1 MPKRTDIEKILMI
14 GSGPIVIGQAAE
26 FDYSGTQALKALKRA
41 GYRLIVVNSNSATIM
56 TDPELSDAVYIE
68 PLTVEFLEAIIAKE
82 RPDVLLPT
90 LGGQTALNL
99 AVALAESGV
108 LEKYGVEIIG
118 APLEAIRRAE
128 DRELFKETMLSIGL
142 EVPRSQQIGSL
153 HEAIAVTE
161 ELGYPLIVRPSFT
174 LGGTGGGVAYN
185 TEELERVVAR
195 GLIESP
201 AHTVLLEESVIGW
214 KEYELEVMRD
224 NAGNGIV
231 VCSIENLDPMGIHT
245 GDSIT
250 VAPAQTIMSMFVL
263 GYQVVESLFVATAI
277 LATSVGISVKVLQD
291 MGLIK
296 HKVAYIVLGAAVL
309 DDILALICLALV
321 KGLARREFQTV
332 EFTLLVVESLAFVG
346 FLTLWGPKLAKRTHK
361 WIERLNIPEGPF
373 VFSVILCLGL
383 AELADIIGL
392 AAIIGAFMAGIVID
406 ELAGVYELENKVKY
420 VNELLLPFFFVMMG
434 AHLDPMSFLKP
445 RLLFLVVVIS
455 LIAAL
460 SKMIGAWLA
469 SLKHKIKIR
478 IQTGVCMI
486 PRGEVGIIVGLIG
499 LSLHTITQEIYT
511 VVISMSLVTT
521 IITPPLIH
529 LTFRKK

>member
-1 MPKRTDIEKILMI
+1 MEEGSLLFSFFIIFASAKILGELCI
-14 GSGPIVIGQAAE
+14 
-26 FDYSGTQALKALKRA
+26 
-41 GYRLIVVNSNSATIM
+41 RLRM
-56 TDPELSDAVYIE
+56 P
-68 PLTVEFLEAIIAKE
+68 AIIGELMAG
-82 RPDVLLPT
+82 VLLGNYVLHIIDT
-90 LGGQTALNL
+90 SNHVLMSFAEIGVIFLMFHVGLEIRVKDLFAVGRTAVFVGLL
-99 AVALAESGV
+99 GV
-108 LEKYGVEIIG
+108 LF
-118 APLEAIRRAE
+118 PL
-128 DRELFKETMLSIGL
+128 LFGF
-142 EVPRSQQIGSL
+142 V
-153 HEAIAVTE
+153 
-161 ELGYPLIVRPSFT
+161 
-174 LGGTGGGVAYN
+174 
-185 TEELERVVAR
+185 
-195 GLIESP
+195 
-201 AHTVLLEESVIGW
+201 
-214 KEYELEVMRD
+214 
-224 NAGNGIV
+224 
-231 VCSIENLDPMGIHT
+231 
-245 GDSIT
+245 
-250 VAPAQTIMSMFVL
+250 SMFAL

-346 FLTLWGPKLAKRTHK
+346 FLTLWGPKLARRTHK

-420 VNELLLPFFFVMMG
+420 VNEFLLPFFFVMMG